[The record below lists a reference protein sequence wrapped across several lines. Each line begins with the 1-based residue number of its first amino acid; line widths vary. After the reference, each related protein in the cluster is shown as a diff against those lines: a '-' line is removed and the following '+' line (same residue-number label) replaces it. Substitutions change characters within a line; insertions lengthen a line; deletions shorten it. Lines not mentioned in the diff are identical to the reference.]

1 MKRETRAIIYT
12 LDTIVAVESSAILV
26 AGCFGELAVWQKA
39 FVFIAASVAIW
50 YMTINIE
57 RMILRGWK
65 NEKKGQGATD
75 EGAVPGTPW
84 YTMRFRGDGT
94 AHRHSSR
101 YAEKV

>member
-26 AGCFGELAVWQKA
+26 AGCFGGLAAWQKV
-39 FVFIAASVAIW
+39 FVWLMASVAIW

-57 RMILRGWK
+57 RMILKGWK
-65 NEKKGQGATD
+65 NEKKGQGATG
-75 EGAVPGTPW
+75 EGAVQGTPW
-84 YTMRFRGDGT
+84 YTMRFRGNGT
-94 AHRHSSR
+94 AHRHSGR

>member
-26 AGCFGELAVWQKA
+26 AGCFGGLAAWQKV
-39 FVFIAASVAIW
+39 FVWLMVSVEIW
-50 YMTINIE
+50 YMTINLE
-57 RMILRGWK
+57 RIIPRGWK
-65 NEKKGQGATD
+65 NEKKGQGATG

-84 YTMRFRGDGT
+84 YTMRFRSDGT
-94 AHRHSSR
+94 THRHSSR